1 MKIKKRPFKEA
12 RELVSKKKFK
22 SNKEYRKW
30 VQSGKA
36 PKGLPK
42 HPDHEK
48 QWKEDWTNWPD
59 FLGKEFASYEIAKKY
74 AHTLNLSLEVD
85 WGKYVKKNILPE
97 INNKKIPIQPKSYYS
112 KQGKWENWS
121 EFLGSKKTAK
131 NIPKTVTY
139 KECQKYALDNGIDT
153 LKEWNR
159 HYELGK
165 LPQKFPKSLEQYFK
179 KTNQWKGTEHFF
191 QKETTHA
198 YSYEK
203 ALPIAQKFCREKGIT
218 TKNGWIKYA
227 QNNPIP
233 KGLPKEPRS
242 TYGEKEVKFR
252 YFIWCGIDK
261 DDPIRRQSKRDGEFA
276 SYEEHQKFAEKNNI
290 TTGGQW
296 RRFVKYNAEKISPD
310 ISLAPDSYFG
320 RLGMW
325 PKNGWYDFLK
335 QEKNPWCTYE
345 DAKKYLKPFNF
356 VSRRDYK
363 KFLNQNK
370 ILKING
376 KLLPNAPEKVYG
388 RQGVWIDWFDFLGNK
403 DVRNTLLNLQNFVK
417 GLLDS
422 GLIDGTK
429 SAGFNYYLMMRN
441 KNINLNSTV
450 NRKIIR
456 TVCEMAETAT
466 GRKTL
471 KEVSEGNF
479 KTWIGKIEEELEN
492 RDFDP
497 EIKENVTID
506 SKQNTA
512 NYLSDQ
518 KREKNS
524 SKIYD
529 EMDIFPTVNVD
540 DEAKDFIYRFFI
552 NRLWVNCFETK
563 GSKELQNEI
572 EISKKQINDKNEVRR
587 IIART
592 FLEEYEGATNLP
604 IPPLKALD
612 KKTGKPI
619 KPWLSQ
625 LLTAYK
631 ITQEKHFANF
641 SGTGAGKTLSAVI
654 ASKAINAKMTVII
667 CPNAL
672 IENGQWE
679 NEAEACFDGN
689 HTITGYNAFLEK
701 YDKNKSKFLI
711 INWDKLNQKD
721 KSDKLVKTLAKQKID
736 LVVIDEIHF
745 AKNVKS
751 IRFLNLGRLLTE
763 ARRKNPE
770 LRTLAMTA
778 TPVVNELIEGKTQ
791 LQLLTGTKYNE
802 LQTTPYTSNAIEL
815 WSHFTTINIRHRPE
829 YTNEIFKEYDVH
841 APIPPESELEFLNK
855 NPLAIEQYLTDYRIP
870 KIVEILK
877 EINEPTIIYT
887 DYVGHADEL
896 VNHKSIT
903 QKLATVLQKEEI
915 EFGFYTGKNKTGF
928 PDFID
933 KKIDVLIASNP
944 LAVGVDKLQYR
955 CRHLIFNSLPWTN
968 ARYRQ
973 IIGRISRPGQ
983 KDSITIYHVKGNF
996 PAKAYDLREKLEK
1009 IANKARLADCAVDGD
1024 NLPEGKLPSH
1034 QTVIKNTIDWLKRLQ
1049 KGELS
1054 VITRN
1059 PYVIEFAEEE
1069 ISRDLRKHGV
1079 LEDMN
1084 KKFGNSNSKTI
1095 FDMAQKDVTFL
1106 EHYTDQQKKSEK
1118 HLTINPTDFLI
1129 QKLKEMP
1136 QFYKICD
1143 MGCGLQNKIRKKFG
1157 KRVKS
1162 FDIGTY
1168 DIDEL
1173 IPCDITDVSKY
1184 IPKPTQDIV
1193 IFSQSLM
1200 CKNWPDM
1207 ILEAARCLKKYGRLM
1222 IVIQTQQ
1229 WRNRIEKLLNVI
1241 NDNGFEIIGEPK
1253 IKGEFTFIDAEKT
1266 RIIKK

>member
-1 MKIKKRPFKEA
+1 MGTWKGWNHIAGKGIFRIKNPPTYE
-12 RELVSKKKFK
+12 
-22 SNKEYRKW
+22 EYGKW
-30 VQSGKA
+30 LQSLGISTVEGFTK
-36 PKGLPK
+36 LPK
-42 HPDHEK
+42 
-48 QWKEDWTNWPD
+48 
-59 FLGKEFASYEIAKKY
+59 S
-74 AHTLNLSLEVD
+74 
-85 WGKYVKKNILPE
+85 
-97 INNKKIPIQPKSYYS
+97 
-112 KQGKWENWS
+112 
-121 EFLGSKKTAK
+121 
-131 NIPKTVTY
+131 
-139 KECQKYALDNGIDT
+139 
-153 LKEWNR
+153 
-159 HYELGK
+159 
-165 LPQKFPKSLEQYFK
+165 KFPKDYPKAPQGYYIKLG
-179 KTNQWKGTEHFF
+179 TWKGWNDLLGTESPYLENPPTIDEYKKWIGKTGVKT
-191 QKETTHA
+191 QKELNH
-198 YSYEK
+198 YPKS
-203 ALPIAQKFCREKGIT
+203 KF
-218 TKNGWIKYA
+218 
-227 QNNPIP
+227 P
-233 KGLPKEPRS
+233 KDYPKQPEIYYKKQG
-242 TYGEKEVKFR
+242 TWK
-252 YFIWCGIDK
+252 
-261 DDPIRRQSKRDGEFA
+261 
-276 SYEEHQKFAEKNNI
+276 
-290 TTGGQW
+290 
-296 RRFVKYNAEKISPD
+296 
-310 ISLAPDSYFG
+310 
-320 RLGMW
+320 
-325 PKNGWYDFLK
+325 GWYDFLG
-335 QEKNPWCTYE
+335 
-345 DAKKYLKPFNF
+345 
-356 VSRRDYK
+356 
-363 KFLNQNK
+363 NQ
-370 ILKING
+370 
-376 KLLPNAPEKVYG
+376 
-388 RQGVWIDWFDFLGNK
+388 
-403 DVRNTLLNLQNFVK
+403 DVRYTLVNLQNFVK
-417 GLLDS
+417 GLLGS

-429 SAGFNYYLMMRN
+429 STGFNYFLMMTN
-441 KNINLNSTV
+441 KNINLNSTD

-456 TVCEMAETAT
+456 TICDMAETAT

-479 KTWIGKIEEELEN
+479 KTWIGKIETELEN

-497 EIKENVTID
+497 EKKENVTID
-506 SKQNTA
+506 NKQNTA
-512 NYLSDQ
+512 NYLSDE

-689 HTITGYNAFLEK
+689 HTITGYDAFLEK
-701 YDKNKSKFLI
+701 YDENKSKFLI

-751 IRFLNLGRLLTE
+751 IRFLNLGRLLTA

-802 LQTTPYTSNAIEL
+802 LHTTPYTSNAIKL

-870 KIVEILK
+870 KIIEILK
-877 EINEPTIIYT
+877 EINEPAIIYT
-887 DYVGHADEL
+887 DYVGHVDEL

-903 QKLATVLQKEEI
+903 QKLATALQKEEI

-928 PDFID
+928 QDFID

-1049 KGELS
+1049 KWKLS

-1069 ISRDLRKHGV
+1069 VSRDLRKHGL

-1084 KKFGNSNSKTI
+1084 NKFATRNSKTI
-1095 FDMAQKDVTFL
+1095 FDMAQKDKTFL

-1229 WRNRIEKLLNVI
+1229 WRNRIKKLLNVI